1 MENYQVICT
10 LLCITLRETRQY
22 DDLRSLRHVEEG
34 SERYVVAE
42 FANGAIRKITV
53 TADSGIAMI
62 KDILRNI

>member
-22 DDLRSLRHVEEG
+22 SDLESLDCAKKGE
-34 SERYVVAE
+34 ERYVIARFV
-42 FANGAIRKITV
+42 NGYTRKITV

-62 KDILRNI
+62 RDILHCI